1 MSILN
6 YFFIGVAFTFLIDL
20 LLGMDFMRKHPT
32 VSVALEK
39 DGWGLKQRIMLVL
52 IWPLG
57 AIVFITFFIVAYIR
71 QFFK

>member
-6 YFFIGVAFTFLIDL
+6 YFFIGAGFTFLIDL

-32 VSVALEK
+32 VSDALEK